1 MSASTG
7 NETPKVGFCWSAR
20 APLVWLSSVSS
31 RKSWVRAP
39 LLGSRREV
47 GKLLGHTKLDIV
59 LSSNTHQS
67 LSEMMDLLAGL
78 RVSMFQ
84 MLLVEESCR

>member
-1 MSASTG
+1 MRHRRLGSAGRREPHSFG
-7 NETPKVGFCWSAR
+7 FLRSPLEKVGCERHF
-20 APLVWLSSVSS
+20 
-31 RKSWVRAP
+31 
-39 LLGSRREV
+39 GESRREV

-78 RVSMFQ
+78 RVIQ
-84 MLLVEESCR
+84 MLLVEESCW

>member
-20 APLVWLSSVSS
+20 AHSFGFLRSPLEKVGCE
-31 RKSWVRAP
+31 RHF
-39 LLGSRREV
+39 GESRREV

-78 RVSMFQ
+78 RVIQ
-84 MLLVEESCR
+84 MLLVEESCW